1 MFFRRNPPDAPAP
14 TGQTAPAPADPRTDG
29 LRRTLRL
36 VLLDSLASETMGT
49 LTSGVFLAGFA
60 VALDASNFM
69 IGVLAAIPFLVQFL
83 QLPAVLLVER
93 LRRRRVLSVVTSAIA
108 RIFIL
113 AVAATPLLPHGA
125 AIMAVAALV
134 AINQGFSAVA
144 GCAWNSWMRDV
155 IPERIYGRFFS
166 RRNFAT
172 TGLSM
177 VLSLSAG
184 VLIAA
189 WKRRFPSN
197 DAYAYSAL
205 FVVGGLFGLLGVYI
219 LARTPEP
226 PMTPVTEK
234 FHPYRLLT
242 EPFHDGNFRR
252 LIAFLATWSFS
263 VNLASPFLTVYMLR
277 TLGLPMSRVV
287 LFNVISQV
295 CNLAFLNVW
304 GRLGDRYGSQSV
316 LQVASPLFLACLL
329 VWSVTG
335 QPYLGEM
342 LLPLLVLLH
351 MLMGVATGGVALATG
366 TIAMKLSPIGRATSY
381 LAANSV
387 VTSISAS
394 LASLAGGAC
403 ADFFAARELGLS
415 ITWIGPRTEV
425 GFEALTFHS
434 WTFFFVLAFIV
445 GLIALRLLRAVK
457 EGSEV
462 KEPISIQHVVAEAS
476 RSLQSLSSVAGLN
489 KLGRFQ
495 FSFLRSGL
503 PLTGETS
510 PPTRRAAINGNSTE
524 I

>member
-1 MFFRRNPPDAPAP
+1 MFFRRQSRDA
-14 TGQTAPAPADPRTDG
+14 TAPVGPAVPAYVDPHATG

-108 RIFIL
+108 RVFIL
-113 AVAATPLLPHGA
+113 VVAATPLLPHGA
-125 AIMAVAALV
+125 AILAVAALV
-134 AINQGFSAVA
+134 AINQGFSAIA

-166 RRNFAT
+166 QRNFAT
-172 TGLSM
+172 TALSM
-177 VLSLSAG
+177 MLSLSAG
-184 VLIAA
+184 MLIAA
-189 WKRRFPSN
+189 WKRRYPSS

-205 FVVGGLFGLLGVYI
+205 FIIGGLFGLLGVYI

-226 PMTPVTEK
+226 PMAPVTEK

-252 LIAFLATWSFS
+252 LIAFLAMWSFA

-287 LFNVISQV
+287 LFNVISQL

-304 GRLGDRYGSQSV
+304 GRLGDRYGSRSV
-316 LQVASPLFLACLL
+316 LQAASPLFLACLL

-335 QPYLGEM
+335 EPWLGEM
-342 LLPLLVLLH
+342 LLPILVLLH
-351 MLMGVATGGVALATG
+351 MLMGVATAGVALATG
-366 TIAMKLSPIGRATSY
+366 TIAMKLSPMGRATSY

-403 ADFFAARELGLS
+403 ADFFAARELSLT
-415 ITWIGPRTEV
+415 ITWKGPASQV
-425 GFEALTFHS
+425 GFQALIFHS
-434 WTFFFVLAFIV
+434 WTFFFALAFAL
-445 GLIALRLLRAVK
+445 GLIALRLLRSVEERGEVREAISVK
-457 EGSEV
+457 DL
-462 KEPISIQHVVAEAS
+462 IAEAR
-476 RSLQSLSSVAGLN
+476 RSATNLSSVPFAQLWPW
-489 KLGRFQ
+489 RR
-495 FSFLRSGL
+495 RSKT
-503 PLTGETS
+503 LTVLQA
-510 PPTRRAAINGNSTE
+510 PPPA
-524 I
+524 

>member
-403 ADFFAARELGLS
+403 ADFFAARELSLS
-415 ITWIGPRTEV
+415 ITWKGPAAEV
-425 GFEALTFHS
+425 GFQALTFHS
-434 WTFFFVLAFIV
+434 WTFFFALAFAL
-445 GLIALRLLRAVK
+445 GLIALRLLRTV
-457 EGSEV
+457 EERGEV
-462 KEPISIQHVVAEAS
+462 REAISVQELIAEAR
-476 RSLQSLSSVAGLN
+476 RSAANLSSVAGLN
-489 KLGRFQ
+489 KLGRFPFAQ
-495 FSFLRSGL
+495 LWSRR
-503 PLTGETS
+503 
-510 PPTRRAAINGNSTE
+510 RRALTVLKAPPQA
-524 I
+524 

>member
-1 MFFRRNPPDAPAP
+1 VFLRRNPPDAPAP
-14 TGQTAPAPADPRTDG
+14 AGRIIPVPPAYPHSDE

-60 VALDASNFM
+60 VALDASNLM

-93 LRRRRVLSVVTSAIA
+93 LRRRRMLSVVSSLIA

-113 AVAATPLLPHGA
+113 AIAATPLLPHGSS
-125 AIMAVAALV
+125 IVAVAVLV
-134 AINQGFSAVA
+134 ALNQSFSAVG

-172 TGLSM
+172 TALSM
-177 VLSLSAG
+177 LLSLGAG

-189 WKRRFPSN
+189 WKRRYPSS

-205 FVVGGLFGLLGVYI
+205 FVSGGLFGLLGVYI

-226 PMTPVTEK
+226 PMARVAEK
-234 FHPYRLLT
+234 FRPFRLLT
-242 EPFHDGNFRR
+242 EPFQDGNFRR
-252 LIAFLATWSFS
+252 LVAFLAMWSFS
-263 VNLASPFLTVYMLR
+263 ANLASPFLTVYMLR

-287 LFNVISQV
+287 LLNVISQLS
-295 CNLAFLNVW
+295 NLAFLNVW
-304 GRLGDRYGSQSV
+304 GRLGDRYGSRSV
-316 LQVASPLFLACLL
+316 LRVTAPLFLACLL
-329 VWSVTG
+329 IWSVSG
-335 QPYLGEM
+335 QPWLGEM
-342 LLPLLVLLH
+342 LLPFLVMLH
-351 MLMGVATGGVALATG
+351 VLMGVATAGVALATG

-387 VTSISAS
+387 VTSVSAS

-403 ADFFAARELGLS
+403 SDFFAARELSLS
-415 ITWIGPRTEV
+415 ITWKGPDTEV

-434 WTFFFVLAFIV
+434 WTFFFALASAL

-457 EGSEV
+457 ERGEV
-462 KEPISIQHVVAEAS
+462 TETISVQQLVAEAR
-476 RSLQSLSSVAGLN
+476 RSLHSLSSVAGLH
-489 KLGRFQ
+489 KLAGFP
-495 FSFLRSGL
+495 FAMLRHRQAS
-503 PLTGETS
+503 TAET
-510 PPTRRAAINGNSTE
+510 PPPP
-524 I
+524 

>member
-1 MFFRRNPPDAPAP
+1 MFFRRKPRGASGTTDQITP
-14 TGQTAPAPADPRTDG
+14 TPRAHPHADE

-60 VALDASNFM
+60 VALDASNLM

-93 LRRRRVLSVVTSAIA
+93 LRRRRTLGVVSSLIA

-113 AVAATPLLPHGA
+113 AVAATPLLPHGSS
-125 AIMAVAALV
+125 IVAVAVLV
-134 AINQGFSAVA
+134 AINQGFSAVG

-166 RRNFAT
+166 WRNFAT
-172 TGLSM
+172 TALSM
-177 VLSLSAG
+177 LLSLGAG

-189 WKRRFPSN
+189 WKHRYPSS

-205 FVVGGLFGLLGVYI
+205 FVFGGLFGLLGVYI

-226 PMTPVTEK
+226 PMAPPDEK
-234 FHPYRLLT
+234 FRPFRLLA

-252 LIAFLATWSFS
+252 LIGFLAMWNFA

-287 LFNVISQV
+287 LFNVISQLS
-295 CNLAFLNVW
+295 NLAFLNIW
-304 GRLGDRYGSQSV
+304 GRLGDRYGSRSV
-316 LQVASPLFLACLL
+316 LQVTAPLFLACLL
-329 VWSVTG
+329 VWSVSG
-335 QPYLGEM
+335 QPWLGEM

-351 MLMGVATGGVALATG
+351 VLMGVATAGVALATA

-387 VTSISAS
+387 VTAASAS

-403 ADFFAARELGLS
+403 ADFFAARELSLS
-415 ITWIGPRTEV
+415 ITWKGPGTEV

-434 WTFFFVLAFIV
+434 WTFFFALASAL

-457 EGSEV
+457 ERGEV
-462 KEPISIQHVVAEAS
+462 RETISVQQLIAETR
-476 RSLQSLSSVAGLN
+476 RSVHSLSSVAGLH
-489 KLGRFQ
+489 KLSRFP
-495 FSFLRSGL
+495 FARLRHR
-503 PLTGETS
+503 PTLTGETP
-510 PPTRRAAINGNSTE
+510 PPT
-524 I
+524 